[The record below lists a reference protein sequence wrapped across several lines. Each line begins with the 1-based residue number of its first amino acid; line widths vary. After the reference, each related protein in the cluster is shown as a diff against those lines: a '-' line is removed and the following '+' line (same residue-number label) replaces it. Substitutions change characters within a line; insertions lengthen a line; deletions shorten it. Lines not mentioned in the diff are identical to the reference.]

1 MSKLMTLL
9 KIHHIQQLTISKILP
24 TVVLVFIFLATFFM
38 SLLNLS
44 RQYDVSISVG
54 ALIFPFTDIIISSV
68 IVIAYIMLVTHLPF
82 QDALQYIMITK
93 TGIKK
98 WMMSQLVY
106 VFSLSL
112 LFSLSIAFFSII
124 ILQFNVDFSNQW
136 GSLLRSMAEGL
147 VYSESGHNYFP
158 NGLYMQNISPW
169 VAVIRTYSILF
180 TLCVTLGWL
189 NLIGN
194 TIRPMLGTIISYLL
208 VLLHLFFEMQSG
220 IWVQFV
226 SPVTWINPYLVKFD
240 DTSGLL
246 SFETV
251 IFRFVILLT
260 LMCLVL
266 MAYLYFY
273 DRRGRNNE

>member
-9 KIHHIQQLTISKILP
+9 KIHHIQQLTISKIIP
-24 TVVLVFIFLATFFM
+24 TVVLVFIFLVAFFM

-44 RQYDVSISVG
+44 RQYDISISVG
-54 ALIFPFTDIIISSV
+54 ALILPFTETLISSV
-68 IVIAYIMLVTHLPF
+68 IVTAYIMLVTHLPF

-112 LFSLSIAFFSII
+112 LFSLSIALFSII
-124 ILQFNVDFSNQW
+124 ILQFNVDFRNQW

-147 VYSESGHNYFP
+147 VYSESGHYYFL
-158 NGLYMQNISPW
+158 NGLFMQNISPW
-169 VAVIRTYSILF
+169 GAVIRTYAILF

-208 VLLHLFFEMQSG
+208 VLLHLFFDMQSG

-240 DTSGLL
+240 NTSGLL
-246 SFETV
+246 SFETI
-251 IFRFVILLT
+251 IFRFVIFLII
-260 LMCLVL
+260 MCLVL
-266 MAYLYFY
+266 IAYLYFY